1 MCVCECIRAEQ
12 KREEKKDH
20 ICDRI
25 FFVYSI
31 HFMWNALAN
40 AKEVDKTWEKKKNY
54 ICIDNKTM
62 CTLIQRTATYK

>member
-40 AKEVDKTWEKKKNY
+40 AKEVDKTWEKKELY
-54 ICIDNKTM
+54 M
-62 CTLIQRTATYK
+62 YR